1 MLPVE
6 LARLCVK
13 KTSEESQVELML
25 RVNPNLFWFKGHFS
39 EQPLLPGVAQLD
51 WVMRYAAELLVPGWQ
66 FSSIENIKF
75 QQPILPGKTLRLVL
89 MWRADKQWL
98 TFSYHIQEGNAERT
112 ASSGKIKL
120 EPATERSYASK

>member
-6 LARLCVK
+6 LVRHDVK
-13 KTSEESQVELML
+13 EADETSQVELML
-25 RVNPNLFWFKGHFS
+25 QVDPDLFWFNGHFTG
-39 EQPLLPGVAQLD
+39 QPLLPGVAQLD
-51 WVMRYAAELLVPGWQ
+51 WVMHYATTVLVPGWT

-89 MWRADKQWL
+89 TWHAGKQWL
-98 TFSYHIQEGNAERT
+98 TFSYTTLDGEIERT

-120 EPATERSYASK
+120 TPMTEERSCQ